1 MKSDTQKV
9 LTAQMKSV
17 TDALLEAEIDASMAR
32 HPAGSKLEKEK
43 KS

>member
-1 MKSDTQKV
+1 MKSDIQKV

-17 TDALLEAEIDASMAR
+17 TDALLEADLDASMAR
-32 HPAGSKLEKEK
+32 HPAGSKLEKAG